1 MPGGVKGTAVASVVE
16 DMKRLI
22 EAGRLRRDELEVR
35 LEPADLD
42 LLEQKILPST
52 WYPLGVQGR
61 LTQILLEV
69 EGKGSLEYLLER
81 GRRAAERMREGGL
94 YAQLAVDQDR
104 WGDRIGALMIPLGP
118 AIYRDTVW
126 SIELSGVGSE
136 MRFEIAVEVQEDFPE
151 VCRHQTQGFIEHASS
166 YASGRRVRMSSE
178 RVKPTLIKFIGQ
190 GTR

>member
-16 DMKRLI
+16 DLKRLI
-22 EAGRLRRDELEVR
+22 EAGRVRRDELEVR
-35 LEPADLD
+35 LQAADLE
-42 LLEQKILPST
+42 LLEQKILPSS
-52 WYPLGVQGR
+52 WYPLGSQGR

-94 YAQLAVDQDR
+94 YAQLSVDQER
-104 WGDRIGALMIPLGP
+104 WGERIGAMMIPLGP

-126 SIELSGVGSE
+126 SIELSGTGAA
-136 MRFEIAVEVQEDFPE
+136 MRFEITVEVQEDFPE

-166 YASGRRVRMSSE
+166 YASGRPVRMSSS
-178 RVKPTLIKFIGQ
+178 RVSPTRIVFVGQ
-190 GTR
+190 GK

>member
-16 DMKRLI
+16 DLKRQI
-22 EAGRLRRDELEVR
+22 EAGRVRRDELEVR
-35 LEPADLD
+35 LQAEDLE
-42 LLEQKILPST
+42 LLEQKILPSS
-52 WYPLGVQGR
+52 WYPLGSQGR

-94 YAQLAVDQDR
+94 YAQLSVDQER
-104 WGDRIGALMIPLGP
+104 WGERVGAMMIPLGP

-126 SIELSGVGSE
+126 SIELSGKGAE
-136 MRFEIAVEVQEDFPE
+136 MRFEITVEVQEDFPE

-166 YASGRRVRMSSE
+166 YASGRPVRMSST
-178 RVKPTLIKFIGQ
+178 RVSPTRIVFVGQ
-190 GTR
+190 GK